1 MNQLKGRL
9 AKIEKAVNNFGGL
22 VYEFRV
28 ENALSLQ
35 DMAEVV
41 SLSPSYLWRIENAKR
56 KPDLDV
62 RVRILTSGMNW
73 STVDIHLYLEQ
84 IIARESANIDPY

>member
-1 MNQLKGRL
+1 MNQLEGRL

-41 SLSPSYLWRIENAKR
+41 SLSPSYF
-56 KPDLDV
+56 
-62 RVRILTSGMNW
+62 
-73 STVDIHLYLEQ
+73 
-84 IIARESANIDPY
+84 NIRNELVNGRYPLIS